1 MSAIALA
8 GVGYRYPG
16 AAAPSLADIDLVVDP
31 GRIVILEGPS
41 GGGKTTLLRVLGGL
55 APAFHGGE
63 AWGAGSVAGV
73 DLRSARPG
81 ALAQRV
87 GFLFQEPE
95 AQGVMGEALRDV
107 AYGLQCRGWE
117 QDRILPAA
125 RAALAAVGCEHLV
138 GRRLD
143 ALSSGER
150 QRVALAAVLAPEPDV
165 LLLDEPTAQLDDD
178 AACELVGQLRRF
190 ADRGLT
196 IVISEHRTDR
206 VGHLADEVLGVVA
219 GRIAAPPAA
228 AVYPRPLP
236 ALVGGEPPSLA
247 LEDVV
252 LERDGRRVLHGAS
265 AILPAAASVALVGP
279 NGAGKST
286 LLRAIAGL
294 ETPTA
299 GVIRDARRDL
309 ARVPAAQRVPGI
321 RLVPQDPGRTLLEA
335 TAEAEIRRGAERLGM
350 PAGPADRAIEDLSL
364 APLLDRH
371 PRDLSVGERERVAIA
386 AALAVDPALLLLDE
400 PTRGM
405 DAAHRATLARI
416 IGERHARR
424 LATITA
430 THDRAFVRATAHALW
445 IVDAGRLV
453 TGDAIPDAVRE
464 AVR

>member
-1 MSAIALA
+1 VSAIALA

-16 AAAPSLADIDLVVDP
+16 ATDPSLDGVDLVVDA

-63 AWGAGSVAGV
+63 AWGTGCVAGI

-81 ALAQRV
+81 VLAQRV

-107 AYGLQCRGWE
+107 AYGLQCRGWAQE
-117 QDRILPAA
+117 RILPAA
-125 RAALAAVGCEHLV
+125 RAALAAVGCAHLV

-150 QRVALAAVLAPEPDV
+150 QRIALAAVLAPEPDV

-190 ADRGLT
+190 ADRGLA

-206 VGHLADEVLGVVA
+206 VGHLADEVIGVVG
-219 GRIAAPPAA
+219 GRIGPPPVAA
-228 AVYPRPLP
+228 AYPRPLP
-236 ALVGGEPPSLA
+236 ALATAAAPA
-247 LEDVV
+247 LELDGVT
-252 LERDGRRVLHGAS
+252 LERDGRRILRGAR
-265 AILPAAASVALVGP
+265 AALPAGASVALIGP

-294 ETPTA
+294 EQPTEGA
-299 GVIRDARRDL
+299 LRTARRDL
-309 ARVPAAQRVPGI
+309 ADVPAAQRVPEL

-350 PAGPADRAIEDLSL
+350 PPGPGDRAIDDLSL
-364 APLLDRH
+364 RGLLDRH
-371 PRDLSVGERERVAIA
+371 PRELSVGERERVAIA
-386 AALAVDPALLLLDE
+386 AALAIDPAILLLDE

-416 IGERHARR
+416 LGERHARG

-445 IVDAGRLV
+445 IVGDGRLV
-453 TGDAIPDAVRE
+453 AGDPIPDALRE

>member
-16 AAAPSLADIDLVVDP
+16 ADTPSLRDIDLVVDP

-41 GGGKTTLLRVLGGL
+41 GGGKTTLLRVLAGL

-63 AWGAGSVAGV
+63 AWGVGSVAGL
-73 DLRSARPG
+73 DLRTAQPS
-81 ALAQRV
+81 ALAQRI

-95 AQGVMGEALRDV
+95 AQGVMGETLRDV
-107 AYGLQCRGWE
+107 AYGLQCRGWAQE
-117 QDRILPAA
+117 RILPAA

-150 QRVALAAVLAPEPDV
+150 QRVALAAVLAPEPAL

-178 AACELVGQLRRF
+178 AACELVGHLRRF
-190 ADRGLT
+190 ADRGLA

-206 VGHLADEVLGVVA
+206 VGHLADEVLGIVA
-219 GRIAAPPAA
+219 GRIGAAPAA
-228 AVYPRPLP
+228 PSYPRSAPAPGRAAEP
-236 ALVGGEPPSLA
+236 ALV
-247 LEDVV
+247 LEGVELD
-252 LERDGRRVLHGAS
+252 RGGRRVLRGAS
-265 AILPAAASVALVGP
+265 ASRPTGASIAQTGP

-286 LLRAIAGL
+286 LMRAIAGL
-294 ETPTA
+294 DAPLA
-299 GVIRDARRDL
+299 GAIRTARRDL
-309 ARVPAAQRVPGI
+309 TGVPAAERVPEI

-335 TAEAEIRRGAERLGM
+335 TAEAEIRRGADALGM
-350 PAGPADRAIEDLSL
+350 PPGPADRAIADLGLSE
-364 APLLDRH
+364 LLERH

-386 AALAVDPALLLLDE
+386 AALAVDPTILLLDE

-405 DAAHRATLARI
+405 DAAHRATLVRI
-416 IGERHARR
+416 LGERHARG
-424 LATITA
+424 LSVITA

-445 IVDAGRLV
+445 IVGDGRLV
-453 TGDAIPDAVRE
+453 TGEPIPEAVRE
-464 AVR
+464 AAR